1 MTASPAKPSS
11 INNSRCQHRYAHNK
25 RCRLSITNLDS
36 AFCPIH
42 SRLPVYETDSAEV
55 AAALTDNLSEFRSAI
70 PINDFLS
77 RVLLLLARNR
87 ISTRKAAVLTF
98 TCSQL
103 LRTLPVIDRELNP
116 PDGDKA
122 PTIIFDIPRP
132 QRFYEPAR
140 IPPGSTEKS
149 AHPEPQSGASTS
161 QHVSSQP
168 ASSFASQPAAPQ
180 SGSAQ
185 PASLASP
192 PQVVS
197 ERAPSPNPLGSA
209 PHSEPFSPRP
219 SGAPIAVPPNLRS
232 TPQAR
237 PRPRVRQ
244 PTYTNFD
251 T

>member
-1 MTASPAKPSS
+1 MPNPNAKPNTIS
-11 INNSRCQHRYAHNK
+11 NSRCQHRYAHNK

-42 SRLPVYETDSAEV
+42 SRLPVYEADSSEV

-77 RVLLLLARNR
+77 RVLLLLAQNR

-116 PDGDKA
+116 PDDDKE

-132 QRFYEPAR
+132 QRFYEPAQ
-140 IPPGSTEKS
+140 IAPDSTARAAS
-149 AHPEPQSGASTS
+149 PEPQSGASTS
-161 QHVSSQP
+161 QPVSPQP
-168 ASSFASQPAAPQ
+168 ASPSAAQSSSPAT
-180 SGSAQ
+180 
-185 PASLASP
+185 P
-192 PQVVS
+192 PQVG
-197 ERAPSPNPLGSA
+197 SPRSTHPEPLGSVSHSA
-209 PHSEPFSPRP
+209 PVSPRP
-219 SGAPIAVPPNLRS
+219 SGAPIAVPLNLRS
-232 TPQAR
+232 TPQVR

>member
-1 MTASPAKPSS
+1 MTTSPAKPCST
-11 INNSRCQHRYAHNK
+11 NNSRCQHRYAHNK

-42 SRLPVYETDSAEV
+42 SKLPVYEADSSEV

-77 RVLLLLARNR
+77 RVLLLLAQNR

-116 PDGDKA
+116 PDSDKGLN
-122 PTIIFDIPRP
+122 IIFDIPRP
-132 QRFYEPAR
+132 ERPDYV
-140 IPPGSTEKS
+140 PPPQIAPTSTEKRAS
-149 AHPEPQSGASTS
+149 PETQSGASTS
-161 QHVSSQP
+161 ESVSPQP
-168 ASSFASQPAAPQ
+168 PSPSAAQSSSPAT
-180 SGSAQ
+180 
-185 PASLASP
+185 P
-192 PQVVS
+192 PQIG
-197 ERAPSPNPLGSA
+197 APRNTPPEPHGTAAHSA
-209 PHSEPFSPRP
+209 PFPPPP